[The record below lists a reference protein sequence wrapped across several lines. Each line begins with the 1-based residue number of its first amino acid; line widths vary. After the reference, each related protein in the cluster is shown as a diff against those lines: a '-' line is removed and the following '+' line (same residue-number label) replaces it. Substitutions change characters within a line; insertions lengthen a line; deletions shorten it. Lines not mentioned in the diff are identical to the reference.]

1 MFELQINNHKIGV
14 FKTLKAARAYEPDWV
29 DAMAA
34 GIDTNTGNYMRIIK
48 KLSQFS
54 PPKQP
59 KKIEVQ
65 NEIL

>member
-34 GIDTNTGNYMRIIK
+34 GIDTNTGNYI
-48 KLSQFS
+48 S